1 MNSTTLSPD
10 LLAAADALAEA
21 LVQAEPVAAF
31 HRARQALEA
40 DATASRILN
49 ELMSA
54 QGAAR
59 RRQMNGDL
67 TQADVERLRTLQNQA
82 QANSTIMTY
91 LQAQQNAIVYLP
103 AVNME
108 ISQLLGLDFAALSNT
123 AVC

>member
-1 MNSTTLSPD
+1 MNTTTLSPD
-10 LLAAADALAEA
+10 LLAATDALVEA
-21 LVQAEPVAAF
+21 VTQAEPVAAF
-31 HRARQALEA
+31 RRARQALET
-40 DATASRILN
+40 DATASGILN

-54 QGAAR
+54 QGVAR

-82 QANSTIMTY
+82 QANSTIMAY
-91 LQAQQNAIVYLP
+91 IQAQQIANAYLP

-108 ISQLLGLDFAALSNT
+108 ISQLLGVDFAALSNT